1 MDIDAAA
8 TFFVGTIL
16 VGLGIIIINDQI
28 GSDPRHND

>member
-16 VGLGIIIINDQI
+16 VGLGVVVVSQI
-28 GSDPRHND
+28 GRAHV